1 MFTLILLFFCWAQI
15 ILISCNNK
23 SPLQQFQLR
32 ILTWWTRHEIYAV
45 TLRNALALLWH
56 VNNGIVNWSCYKK
69 QVLVSDKQGHVNA
82 VKRLDS
88 FGCFFFFSCQLVL
101 ESMTF
106 SSAFN
111 FNKVYCGG
119 ARFYNTLQ
127 NVGAGV
133 HLTSTHGSHD
143 FQQSA

>member
-1 MFTLILLFFCWAQI
+1 MQWNILI
-15 ILISCNNK
+15 ILDLS
-23 SPLQQFQLR
+23 FF
-32 ILTWWTRHEIYAV
+32 ILAKFWW
-45 TLRNALALLWH
+45 
-56 VNNGIVNWSCYKK
+56 
-69 QVLVSDKQGHVNA
+69 
-82 VKRLDS
+82 
-88 FGCFFFFSCQLVL
+88 VL